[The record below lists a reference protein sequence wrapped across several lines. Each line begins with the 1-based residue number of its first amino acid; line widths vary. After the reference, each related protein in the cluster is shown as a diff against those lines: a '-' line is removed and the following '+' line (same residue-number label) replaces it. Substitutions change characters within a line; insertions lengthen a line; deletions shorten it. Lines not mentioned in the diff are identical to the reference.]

1 MAEAESCDVT
11 LHRVALVTI
20 LVHLAFAGARV
31 AFSLLALHLGATA
44 ATVGV
49 LMSLLAV
56 VPMIFAVSWGRY
68 IDRVGV
74 RGPMYVG
81 AGAVFA
87 ALAAAFALPRLETL
101 FVAAVLSGSGFM
113 FFHIAVNQAAGLI
126 GMPQQRARNFSL
138 LALAFSVSSF
148 LGPMTA
154 GFAIDAVGYRYT
166 FLLLGATIVAAI
178 GVLSV
183 WPIEVPRHAV
193 PLKPGERRKLADLL
207 RVPTLRRVFVVS
219 GLLSMAW
226 DLFTFVMPIHGSQ
239 LKLSASTIGLIL
251 GAFGSAVFVVRLVLP
266 PIVHRLDEWKMLV
279 GALFVTGIGLALV
292 PFVEDVA
299 LLIALAF
306 LLGMGLGG
314 AQPMIMALLYSKA
327 PPGRGGEA
335 VGVRTLLLNFSQA
348 GIPLMFGALGAA
360 LGMAPVFWSMA
371 LALVA
376 GGWYAREKR
385 AKQTA
390 GHR

>member
-1 MAEAESCDVT
+1 MT
-11 LHRVALVTI
+11 LYRVALVTI

-31 AFSLLALHLGATA
+31 TFSLLALHLNATA

-56 VPMIFAVSWGRY
+56 VPMVFAVSWGRY

-81 AGAVFA
+81 AGAVLA

-101 FVAAVLSGSGFM
+101 FVAAALSGSGFM

-126 GMPQQRARNFSL
+126 GTPQQRARNFSV

-166 FLLLGATIVAAI
+166 FLLLGAAIVAAI
-178 GVLSV
+178 GVLSA
-183 WPIEVPRHAV
+183 WRIEVPRHAV
-193 PLKPGERRKLADLL
+193 ALKPGERRKLVDLL

-266 PIVHRLDEWKMLV
+266 PLVHRLDEWKMLV
-279 GALFVTGIGLALV
+279 SALFVTGIGLALV
-292 PFVEDVA
+292 PLVEDVA

-306 LLGMGLGG
+306 VLGMGLGG
-314 AQPMIMALLYSKA
+314 AQPMIMVLLYNRA
-327 PPGRGGEA
+327 PAGRGGEA
-335 VGVRTLLLNFSQA
+335 VGVRTLLLNVSQA

-360 LGMAPVFWSMA
+360 LGMAPVFWTMA
-371 LALVA
+371 LALFA
-376 GGWYAREKR
+376 GGWYSREKR
-385 AKQTA
+385 TKQTA